1 MILSN
6 ADSIKLGSSNVE
18 KAYFGN
24 NLIFTKSFLGE
35 FSTAFVAYSL
45 RNLTN
50 QTPNVIRVQKTGGA
64 ERDFTA
70 AELTDGTLESWVG
83 SGNDGYLIKW
93 YDQSG
98 NNNHATA
105 DNGGGGSSAALHSK
119 VVSNGTYLGKI
130 EIVNGNGLALTTTV
144 PAAPPI
150 SVFAVY
156 AGQGDIVTSFGS
168 MFYPTQAGSKNNGA
182 GAIKYYMYNGA
193 TLFSSDD
200 HPSGTTPAPHGP
212 TTATA
217 WVFNGDNSRIIQSD
231 GTTTS
236 GPAGDGTT
244 SSNTNAGIQY
254 VFGDGGINTV
264 FQDAFEIIIYTSDQ
278 FDHLRETDQID
289 NIRANQKA
297 YYSIS

>member
-1 MILSN
+1 MILDAAN
-6 ADSIKLGSSNVE
+6 SIKFGSSNVE

-35 FSTAFVAYSL
+35 FSNAFVAYSL
-45 RNLTN
+45 RNLTT

-105 DNGGGGSSAALHSK
+105 STGGSSASAALHSK
-119 VVSNGTYLGKI
+119 VVSSGTYLGKI
-130 EIVNGNGLALTTTV
+130 DIEAGNGLELDTKV

-156 AGQGDIVTSFGS
+156 AGQGNIAASFGS
-168 MFYPTQAGSKNNGA
+168 MFYPTIAGSKNNGA
-182 GAIKYYMYNGA
+182 GAIKYFMSNGA
-193 TLFSSDD
+193 QLFSSDD
-200 HPSGTTPAPHGP
+200 HPSSAT

-217 WVFNGDNSRIIQSD
+217 WIFNGDNSRIIQSD

-244 SSNTNAGIQY
+244 TSNTNAGIQY
-254 VFGDGGINTV
+254 VFGDGGITTT

-289 NIRANQKA
+289 QLRANQKA

>member
-6 ADSIKLGSSNVE
+6 ADSIKVGSSNVE
-18 KAYFGN
+18 KVYVGN

-35 FSTAFVAYSL
+35 FPTAFVAYSL
-45 RNLTN
+45 RNLTT

-105 DNGGGGSSAALHSK
+105 STGGSSASAALHSK
-119 VVSNGTYLGKI
+119 VVSSGTYLGKI
-130 EIVNGNGLALTTTV
+130 DIEAGNGLELDTRV

-156 AGQGDIVTSFGS
+156 AGQGNIAASFGS
-168 MFYPTQAGSKNNGA
+168 MFYPTIAGTKSNG
-182 GAIKYYMYNGA
+182 GSIKYYMSNGA
-193 TLFSSDD
+193 NLFSSDD
-200 HPSGTTPAPHGP
+200 HPSSAT
-212 TTATA
+212 TTATT
-217 WVFNGDNSRIIQSD
+217 WLFNGDNSRIIQSD

-244 SSNTNAGIQY
+244 ASNTNAGIQY
-254 VFGDGGINTV
+254 VFGDGGINTT

-278 FDHLRETDQID
+278 LSNNAQM
-289 NIRANQKA
+289 RANQKSH
-297 YYSIS
+297 YSLS